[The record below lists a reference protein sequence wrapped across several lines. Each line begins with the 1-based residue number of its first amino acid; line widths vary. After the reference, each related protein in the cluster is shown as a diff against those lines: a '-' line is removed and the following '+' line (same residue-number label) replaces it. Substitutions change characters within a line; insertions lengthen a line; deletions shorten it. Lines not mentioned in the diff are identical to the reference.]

1 MLPHENKLR
10 PGQVG
15 RPTPFDISRIPIVHS
30 VHEGGIGRWGRMRR
44 GVKKGWQREGHRTV
58 DVTF

>member
-15 RPTPFDISRIPIVHS
+15 RLTPFDISRIPIVHS
-30 VHEGGIGRWGRMRR
+30 VHEGGIGRWGRMGR
-44 GVKKGWQREGHRTV
+44 GVKRDGRGKVIGQ
-58 DVTF
+58 